1 MRRVLHLKITVK
13 PDGKVEVVSPE
24 LESGQ
29 TVDVV
34 VLHESGGRGE
44 GVSGGREGVVG
55 PLTLPLAGLIYID
68 AAVSFQCERV
78 SRTAR
83 FWNRSG
89 RKRKGDSY
97 KNDNY
102 TGPPTGQSNCR

>member
-1 MRRVLHLKITVK
+1 M
-13 PDGKVEVVSPE
+13 
-24 LESGQ
+24 
-29 TVDVV
+29 
-34 VLHESGGRGE
+34 
-44 GVSGGREGVVG
+44 G

-89 RKRKGDSY
+89 RKRKGDNY
-97 KNDNY
+97 KRQLHR
-102 TGPPTGQSNCR
+102 TPTCQSNCR

>member
-1 MRRVLHLKITVK
+1 M
-13 PDGKVEVVSPE
+13 
-24 LESGQ
+24 
-29 TVDVV
+29 
-34 VLHESGGRGE
+34 
-44 GVSGGREGVVG
+44 G

-89 RKRKGDSY
+89 RKRKGD
-97 KNDNY
+97 NY
-102 TGPPTGQSNCR
+102 TGPRPAKVIVVDHTRAATRVKGPGGDVDVKNNGMTMIIEVSNRGIVDYADQILNSPD